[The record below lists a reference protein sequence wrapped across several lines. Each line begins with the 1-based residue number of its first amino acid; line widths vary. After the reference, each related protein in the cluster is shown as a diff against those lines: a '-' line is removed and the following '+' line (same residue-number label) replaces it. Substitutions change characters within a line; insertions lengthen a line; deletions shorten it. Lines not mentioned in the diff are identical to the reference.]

1 MIETLLDFLY
11 NSSDFRK
18 EHNLGFIVRDE
29 NGKELCNSKETKT
42 LEDWMNSPVIN
53 MVVTKSEETES
64 DIIITVVDW
73 NWNNED
79 ETSKQSV

>member
-1 MIETLLDFLY
+1 MC

-42 LEDWMNSPVIN
+42 LEEWMNSPVIN

-64 DIIITVVDW
+64 DIIITVVEWD
-73 NWNNED
+73 WNNED

>member
-1 MIETLLDFLY
+1 MVETLLDFLC

-18 EHNLGFIVRDE
+18 EHSLGFIVRDE

-42 LEDWMNSPVIN
+42 LEDWMNNPVIN

-64 DIIITVVDW
+64 DIIITVVEWD
-73 NWNNED
+73 WNNED
-79 ETSKQSV
+79 ENEI

>member
-64 DIIITVVDW
+64 DIIITVVEW
-73 NWNNED
+73 NWDNE
-79 ETSKQSV
+79 ENENEI

>member
-1 MIETLLDFLY
+1 MIETLLDFLC

-42 LEDWMNSPVIN
+42 LEIRRL
-53 MVVTKSEETES
+53 
-64 DIIITVVDW
+64 
-73 NWNNED
+73 D
-79 ETSKQSV
+79 EQSSH

>member
-1 MIETLLDFLY
+1 MIETLLDFLC

-18 EHNLGFIVRDE
+18 ERNLGFIVRDE

-64 DIIITVVDW
+64 DIIITVVEWD
-73 NWNNED
+73 
-79 ETSKQSV
+79 

>member
-1 MIETLLDFLY
+1 ME
-11 NSSDFRK
+11 

-42 LEDWMNSPVIN
+42 LEDWMNSPAIN

>member
-18 EHNLGFIVRDE
+18 EHNLEFIVRDE

-42 LEDWMNSPVIN
+42 LEDWMNNPVIN

-64 DIIITVVDW
+64 DIMITVVDW

>member
-42 LEDWMNSPVIN
+42 LEDWMNNPVIN

-64 DIIITVVDW
+64 DIIITVADW
-73 NWNNED
+73 DWNNED

>member
-1 MIETLLDFLY
+1 MIETLLDFLC

-18 EHNLGFIVRDE
+18 ERNLEFIVRDE

-73 NWNNED
+73 DWNNED
-79 ETSKQSV
+79 ETSEQSI

>member
-1 MIETLLDFLY
+1 MIETLLDFLC
-11 NSSDFRK
+11 NSSDFRN

-73 NWNNED
+73 DWNND
-79 ETSKQSV
+79 ETSKQSL

>member
-1 MIETLLDFLY
+1 MIETLLDFLC

-18 EHNLGFIVRDE
+18 EHNLEFIVRDE

-42 LEDWMNSPVIN
+42 LEDWMNSPAIN

>member
-64 DIIITVVDW
+64 DIIITVVEW
-73 NWNNED
+73 NWDNENGI
-79 ETSKQSV
+79 

>member
-29 NGKELCNSKETKT
+29 NGKELCNSKETKA
-42 LEDWMNSPVIN
+42 LEDWMNNPVIN

-73 NWNNED
+73 DWDND

>member
-64 DIIITVVDW
+64 DIIITVVEWD
-73 NWNNED
+73 WNNENGI
-79 ETSKQSV
+79 

>member
-1 MIETLLDFLY
+1 MIETLLDYLC
-11 NSSDFRK
+11 NSSDFRM

-53 MVVTKSEETES
+53 MVVTKSEETET
-64 DIIITVVDW
+64 DIIITVVEW
-73 NWNNED
+73 NWDNE
-79 ETSKQSV
+79 ENENEI